1 MKENL
6 MICLGNPMM
15 GDDGVG
21 WHLFRRLTANG
32 SAPEHW
38 EIIFAGSDLLAA
50 ASAMEGRRLV
60 VLLDAME
67 SPPPYG
73 RVEFVECERLP
84 VGGLR
89 KNAHQ
94 FSAAESLSL
103 LQLTTEG
110 LKGVRFVLAGV
121 AVESVRFGSDLSA
134 ELSARIPQI
143 VDELNRHLLDDLVKE
158 K

>member
-1 MKENL
+1 
-6 MICLGNPMM
+6 MM
-15 GDDGVG
+15 GDDGAG

-32 SAPEHW
+32 LVPEQW

-50 ASAMEGRRLV
+50 ASAMEGRQLV

-73 RVEFVECERLP
+73 RVELVECERLP
-84 VGGLR
+84 VDGLHR
-89 KNAHQ
+89 SAHQ
-94 FSAAESLSL
+94 FSAAESLRL

-110 LKGVRFVLAGV
+110 LKGVRFVLVGV
-121 AVESVRFGSDLSA
+121 AVESVRFGSGLSA

-143 VDELNRHLLDDLVKE
+143 ADELNRHLLEDFVK
-158 K
+158 KK